1 MLRTVITCTVIVG
14 LAACSSSEETTN
26 PAPSSSG
33 GSSGASG
40 SSSSG
45 SSGNTTS
52 SASSSGTTVATL
64 KAPKIDEVNK
74 MMGTLH
80 VIWTNQE
87 TTCESVVGERKAEM
101 SDGTVHEQYKEV
113 FTVPGE
119 ADNKHETTATE
130 TTMKYT
136 YRLRCKKG
144 DAFSE
149 YSNELGGTP

>member
-1 MLRTVITCTVIVG
+1 MLRMLISCAFIVG
-14 LAACSSSEETTN
+14 LTACSSSEETNT

-33 GSSGASG
+33 GSSGVGTSS

-45 SSGNTTS
+45 STTS
-52 SASSSGTTVATL
+52 SGSSSGTAAATL
-64 KAPKIDEVNK
+64 KAPKIDQVNK
-74 MMGTLH
+74 MMGALH

-87 TTCESVVGERKAEM
+87 TTCDSIVGERKAEM
-101 SDGTVHEQYKEV
+101 AGAVHEPYKEL

-119 ADNKHETTATE
+119 ADNKHETTATD
-130 TTMKYT
+130 TQMKYT

-144 DAFSE
+144 DAFSA